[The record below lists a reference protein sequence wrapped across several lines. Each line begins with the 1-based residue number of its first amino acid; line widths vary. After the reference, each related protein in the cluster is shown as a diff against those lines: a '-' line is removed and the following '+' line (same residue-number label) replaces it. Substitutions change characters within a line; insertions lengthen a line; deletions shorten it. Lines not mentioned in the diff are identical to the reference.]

1 MKSLLHL
8 ILISVLIPVIAHAQD
23 AFERFTFDTEL
34 EYNESIPSPEE
45 FLGYPLGEEYS
56 FHYQVMDYFHALD
69 EASDKLTFHP
79 YGTTYEGR
87 TLYYAVITSEGNQG
101 NIDQIK
107 ARAKEIAHNPEQ
119 ASIEDHPV
127 VVWLSYNVHGNEPSS
142 SEAAMQTAY
151 RLIAAEDEETA
162 SWLENAVVIIDP
174 MINPDGRDRYV
185 YWYKSS
191 QANVLNTNP
200 LDLEHDEPWPGGRT
214 NHYWFDLN
222 RDWVWLVHPESQ
234 GRIKVYQ
241 EWMPQVHNDYHEQG
255 FNSNYFTMPGTTP
268 RNHELPAAYEDWAD
282 VFGRGAVEAFDEANV
297 NYATREAFDF
307 FYPGYG
313 SSYPSIMGGIGMLAE
328 QGGHSRGGRSVETA
342 DGYLLT
348 LRQRVF
354 DHYKNSVSNVQVA
367 AENRKALLEYFV
379 FARSQAAQKGDTKAY
394 ILPNNPSD
402 YTSKVVNLMMQHGVQ
417 VEQASQS
424 FSQRN
429 SYSYWDGQRTTLT
442 FEEGDFIIKTDQP
455 AHLFINTLMRRQL
468 EIKDSVMYD
477 MSTWSVPMA
486 YNLDAAWTTSE
497 ISVATTPVNEPITHE
512 GGVVQPDASYA
523 FVVDWAQPNAP
534 KALAKIWDLGYRVRA
549 AEESFTLDGITYSP
563 GSLVV
568 LVGRNYEKKDQI
580 AEDMTQVAALAGVT
594 IHGLNTGRMDDGID
608 LGSRGM
614 NPVHEPNV
622 ALMVDSPFSSYTAGQ
637 LWFLFDQWTEFGISR
652 IRGGSFSASTLDDLD
667 VILMPGAG
675 GGLQSLFSDA
685 QKEALKQWVQKGG
698 VIIGTEGSAAWL
710 TADQSGMTTV
720 AMATMDEDEADESVD
735 PVAYT
740 RYEDRE
746 DVFGL
751 RRIPGAAF
759 KGVVDNSHP
768 LAFGLPET
776 LYSLKFGDAALVP
789 NESFHTVGYYHK
801 DPSQVLASGYAS
813 QESKEHAAG
822 MAFAGVANVGQG
834 KVVFLV
840 DNTQYRMFWVGP
852 SRMVQNAVM
861 LLPGM

>member
-8 ILISVLIPVIAHAQD
+8 FLITVLIPVSAHAQD
-23 AFERFTFDTEL
+23 AFERFLFDAEL
-34 EYNESIPSPEE
+34 EYNESIPTPEE

-69 EASDKLTFHP
+69 EASEKLTFHP

-87 TLYYAVITSEGNQG
+87 TLYYAVITSEGNQE
-101 NIDQIK
+101 NIDEIQ
-107 ARAKEIAHNPEQ
+107 ARAQEIAHNPKQ
-119 ASIEDHPV
+119 ASIEDQPV

-174 MINPDGRDRYV
+174 MLNPDGRDRYV

-191 QANVLNTNP
+191 QANVLNTDP

-241 EWMPQVHNDYHEQG
+241 EWMPQAHNDYHEQG

-268 RNHELPAAYEDWAD
+268 RNHELPADYERWAD
-282 VFGRGAVEAFDEANV
+282 IFGRGAVEAFDEANV

-328 QGGHSRGGRSVETA
+328 QGGHSRGGRSVETE

-348 LRQRVF
+348 LRQRIF
-354 DHYKNSVSNVQVA
+354 DHYENSISNVQVA
-367 AENRKALLEYFV
+367 AENRQALLEYFV

-394 ILPNNPSD
+394 ILPNNPHD
-402 YTSKVVNLMMQHGVQ
+402 YTSKVINMMMKHGVK
-417 VEQASQS
+417 VEQANAS

-429 SYSYWDGQRTTLT
+429 SYSYWDGERTTAS
-442 FEEGDFIIKTDQP
+442 FQAGDFIIKTDQP

-486 YNLDAAWTTSE
+486 FNLDASWTTSDVD
-497 ISVATTPVNEPITHE
+497 VATTPVSEPIVHDF
-512 GGVVQPDASYA
+512 GVRQPNASYA
-523 FVVDWAQPNAP
+523 FVVDWAQPHAP
-534 KALAKIWDLGYRVRA
+534 KALAKIWELGYRVRA
-549 AEESFTLDGITYSP
+549 AEESFTLDGTTYSP
-563 GSLVV
+563 GSLVI
-568 LVGRNYEKKDQI
+568 LIGRNYEKRDHIAKDMASV
-580 AEDMTQVAALAGVT
+580 AEDAGV
-594 IHGLNTGRMDDGID
+594 IIQGLNTGRMDDGID

-614 NPVHEPNV
+614 NPIHEPNV

-637 LWFLFDQWTEFGISR
+637 LWFLFDQWSEFGISR
-652 IRGGSFSASTLDDLD
+652 IRAGSFSTSALADLD
-667 VILMPGAG
+667 VILMPGAW

-685 QKEALKQWVQKGG
+685 QKDALKQWVQNGG
-698 VIIGTEGSAAWL
+698 VIIGTEGSASWL

-720 AMATMDEDEADESVD
+720 AMVNQEEESDDESID

-759 KGVVDNSHP
+759 KGIIDTSHP

-789 NESFHTVGYYHK
+789 DESFHTVGYYHK

-813 QESKEHAAG
+813 QQSKEHAAG
-822 MAFAGVANVGQG
+822 MAFAGVSNVGQG